1 MSPVVNLKSW
11 FREINRFFRRE
22 KLVIHQAFL
31 NGHVNRIAHY
41 LKLKNA
47 QIYTADY
54 NRRLTCVRKNG
65 ILEWKISGVAKKCS

>member
-1 MSPVVNLKSW
+1 MSPVINLKSW
-11 FREINRFFRRE
+11 FRKIKRFFRRE

-47 QIYTADY
+47 
-54 NRRLTCVRKNG
+54 
-65 ILEWKISGVAKKCS
+65 